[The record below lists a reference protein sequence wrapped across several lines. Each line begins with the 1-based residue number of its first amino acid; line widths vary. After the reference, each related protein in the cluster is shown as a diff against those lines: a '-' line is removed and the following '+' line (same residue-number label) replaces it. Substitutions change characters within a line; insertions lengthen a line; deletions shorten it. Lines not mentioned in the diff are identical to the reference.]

1 MGFPGP
7 DPNLHLALCPT
18 MSSNHQNSA
27 LLQLLGRTLLA
38 PVGIDCGMM
47 VSNVFVN
54 KQRCVCKR
62 QLLPQLVRPLLAQR
76 GHLIP
81 LWARRCPLSVPPH
94 LQLGGTLVPRST
106 RHCLPPPPQLHID
119 SSPSIYNQFIV

>member
-1 MGFPGP
+1 
-7 DPNLHLALCPT
+7 

-27 LLQLLGRTLLA
+27 LLRLLVRTLLA
-38 PVGIDCGMM
+38 PGGIDCGMM

-62 QLLPQLVRPLLAQR
+62 QLLPQLVRPLLAQI

-81 LWARRCPLSVPPH
+81 IWARGYPISREKLPDPRRNRPVRPVSVEH
-94 LQLGGTLVPRST
+94 GWGF
-106 RHCLPPPPQLHID
+106 
-119 SSPSIYNQFIV
+119 FIS

>member
-1 MGFPGP
+1 
-7 DPNLHLALCPT
+7 

-27 LLQLLGRTLLA
+27 LLRLLGRTLLA

-54 KQRCVCKR
+54 KQCCVCKK

-94 LQLGGTLVPRST
+94 LQLGGTLVP
-106 RHCLPPPPQLHID
+106 
-119 SSPSIYNQFIV
+119 

>member
-1 MGFPGP
+1 
-7 DPNLHLALCPT
+7 

-27 LLQLLGRTLLA
+27 LLRLLGRTLLA

-62 QLLPQLVRPLLAQR
+62 QLLPQLVRLLLAQR

-81 LWARRCPLSVPPH
+81 LWARRCPISVPPH
-94 LQLGGTLVPRST
+94 LQLGRTLVP
-106 RHCLPPPPQLHID
+106 
-119 SSPSIYNQFIV
+119 